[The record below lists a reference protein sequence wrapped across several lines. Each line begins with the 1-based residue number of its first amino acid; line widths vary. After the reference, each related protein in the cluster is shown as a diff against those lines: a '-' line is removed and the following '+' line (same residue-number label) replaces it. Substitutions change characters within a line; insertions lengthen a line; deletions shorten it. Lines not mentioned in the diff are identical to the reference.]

1 MEVTKD
7 GDYTL
12 TTWAGENAE
21 STINMGWIETD
32 LKNGDVSEDFKM
44 TIKSIQL
51 GTKLYTFSKA
61 DERYLGFKDQ
71 TAVTEDGEMG
81 TYRLNIKNDY
91 NSLFDF
97 ADHQT
102 KVKGTKANM
111 FLGKDLI
118 TDEEYDAGMNA
129 VNKGD
134 VVQVKFTV
142 EGFESEK
149 AAKTYTQIADK
160 DAEVEDTVNA
170 GEYGNVEYTVSTVE
184 NIANPDASVAPSQ
197 TPATS
202 VAPSQTPAASVQPSQ
217 KPVVKKTTKTT
228 KNACTKVKA
237 KKAKV
242 TVKKGK
248 KATLKFTVTAKNKK
262 AKTTDKMTVSVKNK
276 KIVTVSKKKLSKG
289 SATVT
294 VKGKK
299 KGSTKV
305 TVKIGKKSAKV
316 TVKVK

>member
-1 MEVTKD
+1 MNAWDGSVVDTTDGLVSVDTKNYRINFPGIEDPKTIEVNF
-7 GDYTL
+7 TL
-12 TTWAGENAE
+12 SDLINYDKNPFGTPLE
-21 STINMGWIETD
+21 STG
-32 LKNGDVSEDFKM
+32 
-44 TIKSIQL
+44 
-51 GTKLYTFSKA
+51 
-61 DERYLGFKDQ
+61 
-71 TAVTEDGEMG
+71 
-81 TYRLNIKNDY
+81 
-91 NSLFDF
+91 
-97 ADHQT
+97 
-102 KVKGTKANM
+102 
-111 FLGKDLI
+111 
-118 TDEEYDAGMNA
+118 
-129 VNKGD
+129 
-134 VVQVKFTV
+134 
-142 EGFESEK
+142 
-149 AAKTYTQIADK
+149 
-160 DAEVEDTVNA
+160 EDTVVLPTVTKKCEA
-170 GEYGNVEYTVSTVE
+170 IKTSVEAVEIDQEGHCFLNGHYQKASTQTT
-184 NIANPDASVAPSQ
+184 VAPSTQ
-197 TPATS
+197 PT

-217 KPVVKKTTKTT
+217 KPVVKKTT

-248 KATLKFTVTAKNKK
+248 KATLKFKVTAKNKK